1 MAENR
6 KKTKRPN
13 EKPEDVMH
21 GRSFEGADWAATEH
35 EQTRHFRRVARHMPD
50 ESDEFVTDAELEV
63 REANASPQDDEDDKS
78 SED

>member
-1 MAENR
+1 MAEKR
-6 KKTKRPN
+6 KNTKRQN

-21 GRSFEGADWAATEH
+21 GRSFEGAEWAATER
-35 EQTRHFRRVARHMPD
+35 EQTRHFRRVARHLPD

-63 REANASPQDDEDDKS
+63 REANSSPQDDKEDGS